1 MITKTT
7 TVRGSISGKDDLV
20 IEGTV
25 EGSVRIEGALS
36 VGQDAALKA
45 DVNATSITLDGS
57 IEGSVTSET
66 TTVLSADA
74 VLTGS
79 LHTTRL
85 SVAEGAKIQG
95 RVEMDFDI

>member
-1 MITKTT
+1 M
-7 TVRGSISGKDDLV
+7 
-20 IEGTV
+20 

-45 DVNATSITLDGS
+45 DVNATSSFLDGS
-57 IEGSVTSET
+57 IEGSVTRQT

-85 SVAEGAKIQG
+85 SVREGAKIQG